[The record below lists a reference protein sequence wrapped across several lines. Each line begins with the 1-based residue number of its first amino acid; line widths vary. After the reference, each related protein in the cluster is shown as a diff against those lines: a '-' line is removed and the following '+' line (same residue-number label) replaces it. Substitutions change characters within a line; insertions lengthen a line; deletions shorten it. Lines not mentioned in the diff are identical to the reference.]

1 MLGGNATENRT
12 HGYCCSA
19 GRSLRSRSPSG
30 GHCHSPSE
38 SSTTRCTRRSRR
50 NTTYRTD
57 KRGGPGLSLCPN
69 SLTSPTTK
77 TSRRNKPTTATRQR
91 LLPNVKPSLGCS
103 LSGMHARGRTRRYSE
118 PNLNNYAA
126 LRSGK
131 RPSGRLNLSVRPADR
146 PAASLRT
153 ERHSGD
159 GYSVCWWCSDDQ
171 SVAAGGTTEANAAEV
186 AFELRLRVPAAAEPE
201 SLRCRSEY
209 FCQA

>member
-1 MLGGNATENRT
+1 
-12 HGYCCSA
+12 
-19 GRSLRSRSPSG
+19 
-30 GHCHSPSE
+30 
-38 SSTTRCTRRSRR
+38 
-50 NTTYRTD
+50 
-57 KRGGPGLSLCPN
+57 
-69 SLTSPTTK
+69 
-77 TSRRNKPTTATRQR
+77 
-91 LLPNVKPSLGCS
+91 
-103 LSGMHARGRTRRYSE
+103 MHARGRTRRYSE

-126 LRSGK
+126 FCSGK

-201 SLRCRSEY
+201 SLRFRSEY